1 MSNYRGP
8 AVVILDNGRQLSVTA
23 DLRTTTASGRPS
35 WQGTLSTP
43 ISSQPIELT
52 NLAQGVLRV
61 DTRDGAF
68 IRPDISGWLGSPAG
82 LFQLTI
88 EGNGKAP
95 F

>member
-1 MSNYRGP
+1 MGNYRGP

-23 DLRTTTASGRPS
+23 DLRTSTVSGRPS

-43 ISSQPIELT
+43 ISSQPVELI
-52 NLAQGVLRV
+52 NLGQGVLRV
-61 DTRDGAF
+61 GTRDGAF
-68 IRPDISGWLGSPAG
+68 VRADISDWLGSPAG

-88 EGNGKAP
+88 EGNGDAP